1 MKAIGGTSGIGQI
14 RKQVTVITHSC
25 MIQCEFR
32 KKSMLKTVNK
42 PSSGTEIVI
51 HAFIRKNR
59 NLPVISLLRRFRNF
73 LCSRC
78 KTRRRIHESRMAPR
92 IAAERKHPCTLPDR
106 QRRRQI
112 PCLNSRIFL
121 KSIGRPDAVLIQ
133 SLDADVAVFSSVV
146 LFLQMI
152 LSMQPD

>member
-1 MKAIGGTSGIGQI
+1 MKAIGWTSGIGQVG
-14 RKQVTVITHSC
+14 KQIAVIAHPGK
-25 MIQCEFR
+25 IQCELR
-32 KKSMLKTVNK
+32 EKGMLKTVDETT
-42 PSSGTEIVI
+42 PGAETVV

-73 LCSRC
+73 LCSRS

-106 QRRRQI
+106 QCRRQI
-112 PCLNSRIFL
+112 PSLNSRIFL
-121 KSIGRPDAVLIQ
+121 KSVGRPDAVLVQ
-133 SLDADVAVFSSVV
+133 SLDADVSVFGSVI

-152 LSMQPD
+152 FSMQPD